1 MYILDGKRLA
11 LDRAFSHGGIS
22 YPANWLRLS
31 SPAERQAIGIT
42 EAPAERT
49 WNQKFYWGYDADDNL
64 IPKDHAELV
73 TNWTSKTKEVA
84 NSLLAGTDWM
94 VIRAADNG
102 AAVPSGISTWREEVR
117 TSCASKVTAI
127 GNTADTPALAEYI
140 QFVSPSGGATT
151 DYNYW
156 PEQPSEA

>member
-1 MYILDGKRLA
+1 VYILDGKRLA

-42 EAPAERT
+42 EAAPEPT
-49 WNQKFYWGYDADDNL
+49 WNKKFYWGYDTEGNL
-64 IPKDHAELV
+64 IHKDHAQLV
-73 TNWTSKTKEVA
+73 SNYSAQTKQTA
-84 NSLLAGTDWM
+84 NSLLSGTDWM

-102 AAVPSGISTWREEVR
+102 TAIPSGVKSYREEVR
-117 TSCASKVTAI
+117 TTCSSKITALA
-127 GNTADTPALAEYI
+127 GTADTPALAEYI
-140 QFVSPSGGATT
+140 QYVSPSGGAST

-156 PEQPSEA
+156 PEQSSEA

>member
-22 YPANWLRLS
+22 YPANWLRLAS
-31 SPAERQAIGIT
+31 AAERQAIGIT
-42 EAPAERT
+42 EAAPEPT
-49 WNQKFYWGYDADDNL
+49 WNRRFYWGYDTDGKL

-73 TNWTSKTKEVA
+73 SNYSVQAKQTA
-84 NSLLAGTDWM
+84 NSLLNGTDWM

-102 AAVPSGISTWREEVR
+102 TPIPSGVSTWREEVR
-117 TSCASKVTAI
+117 TTCSSKVTALA
-127 GNTADTPALAEYI
+127 GTADTAALASYV

-156 PEQPSEA
+156 PEQSSEA

>member
-11 LDRAFSHGGIS
+11 LDRAFSHGGVS

-31 SPAERQAIGIT
+31 SAEEREAIGIT
-42 EAPAERT
+42 EAPPEPR
-49 WNQKFYWGYDADDNL
+49 WNQKFYWGYDSEGNL
-64 IPKDHAELV
+64 IPKDHADLV
-73 TNWTSKTKEVA
+73 STWSAQAKQSA
-84 NSLLAGTDWM
+84 NSLLSGTDWM

-102 AAVPSGISTWREEVR
+102 TPVPSGISTWREEVR
-117 TSCASKVTAI
+117 TTCSSKVTAI
-127 GNTADTPALAEYI
+127 AGTADTEALADYI
-140 QFVSPSGGATT
+140 QYISPSGGATT

>member
-1 MYILDGKRLA
+1 VYILDGKRLA
-11 LDRAFSHGGIS
+11 LDRAFSHGGVS
-22 YPANWLRLS
+22 YPANWLRLA

-42 EAPAERT
+42 EAPAELT
-49 WNQKFYWGYDADDNL
+49 WNQKFYWGYDADNNL

-102 AAVPSGISTWREEVR
+102 TAVPSGISTWREEVR

-127 GNTADTPALAEYI
+127 GNTADTPALEEYI

-156 PEQPSEA
+156 PQQSSEA